1 MQDTKDEEAKSK
13 DKAQIVHWWQ
23 KRFCG

>member
-23 KRFCG
+23 KRFWE